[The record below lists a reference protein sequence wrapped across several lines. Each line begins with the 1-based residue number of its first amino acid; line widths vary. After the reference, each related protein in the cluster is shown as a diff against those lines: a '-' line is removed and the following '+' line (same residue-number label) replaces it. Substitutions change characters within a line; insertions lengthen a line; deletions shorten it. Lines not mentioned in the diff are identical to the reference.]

1 MNLMLDKANK
11 EALVTADLQLK
22 DIDVVREDDKSQTQ
36 VTYEFR
42 FDNDLNKIEQDYIN
56 NEYESLKLE
65 HETLLKEHKK
75 MKKDYNKLNANYT
88 KLKEEDSQISFGNIT
103 PNNEVLDEL
112 LNLDILN
119 MNLID
124 CVNTLYILQKKA
136 KENR

>member
-1 MNLMLDKANK
+1 MPRHSPYPQ
-11 EALVTADLQLK
+11 DLFSF
-22 DIDVVREDDKSQTQ
+22 EN
-36 VTYEFR
+36 E
-42 FDNDLNKIEQDYIN
+42 LNKIEN
-56 NEYESLKLE
+56 SNLKNEYDSLKLE

-103 PNNEVLDEL
+103 PNSEVLDEL

-124 CVNTLYILQKKA
+124 CVNTLYNLQKKA
-136 KENR
+136 KENK